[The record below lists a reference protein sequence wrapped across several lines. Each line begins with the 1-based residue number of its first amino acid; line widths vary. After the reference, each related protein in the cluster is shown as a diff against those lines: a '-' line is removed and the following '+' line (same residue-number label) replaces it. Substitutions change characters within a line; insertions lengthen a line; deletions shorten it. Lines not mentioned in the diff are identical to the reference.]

1 MKDNVTVTRSSFSP
15 NDGTTSILIHFL
27 FGKNHSTVKI
37 MDKIVNN
44 NVVSMTL
51 YLICAFEL
59 IRLPNIKKL
68 QHLSF
73 ILFITNS
80 TYR

>member
-15 NDGTTSILIHFL
+15 NDGTISILIHFL
-27 FGKNHSTVKI
+27 FGKNHSNVKI

-59 IRLPNIKKL
+59 ITLPNIKKL
-68 QHLSF
+68 QHLFF